1 MFQTTHYYDLT
12 LNKIKVMKK
21 FILFLIFLF
30 SIGFIEG
37 QTTFFKTISRYNEA
51 SHYIEQT
58 TDGGYIIAGMNWTP
72 SGVFGYAVKT
82 NAVGDTIWT
91 KIYGT
96 VAEFYSGKQTADGGY
111 IFLGKMRN
119 SSTADQDIF
128 VVKTDQLGNTQW
140 QKTIA
145 SMSGIE
151 GECIKQTSDLGYI
164 IAGHGFGIGIGS
176 EMYLIKL
183 DSTGNLS
190 WNYAIGA
197 PNHERAYDVEETNDG
212 GFVLIG
218 ETFNMSTGSLIY
230 LLKLN
235 GSGILQWSKSYGG
248 SGFELGRNVIQT
260 SDDGY
265 LVLGNRRDTIIDSDD
280 MCIIK
285 TDSLGNVLWSN
296 TYRGALGFAVESI
309 KETTSGNFIISSAT
323 FDSTAFETNMLF
335 TLITPTGSEIWSR
348 FMGDPSGMTLWS
360 YGSYAQQ
367 TNDGG
372 YIFTGYSSTPGPGGF
387 IYFIKADATGN
398 SGCDSATSLVIN
410 PYTPIVSA
418 PATSVLTGL
427 IISPCIIPSSSLSDT
442 ILTYCTSVGINEL
455 QSTQQINVYPNPS
468 SGQFNFSGLEK
479 ENKIEVFDMAG
490 KIIYQSIA
498 TSDFETINISEKAK
512 GIYFY
517 RITKEMRLVQSGKI
531 CVQ

>member
-1 MFQTTHYYDLT
+1 
-12 LNKIKVMKK
+12 MKK
-21 FILFLIFLF
+21 FILLLVFVF

-51 SHYIEQT
+51 IHYIEQT

-111 IFLGKMRN
+111 IFLGKIRN

-128 VVKTDQLGNTQW
+128 VVKTDPSGNTQW
-140 QKTIA
+140 QKTLA
-145 SMSGIE
+145 GLGSIE

-164 IAGHGFGIGIGS
+164 IAGHGFGIGTGA

-183 DSTGNLS
+183 DSFGNFS
-190 WNYAIGA
+190 WNYAIGT
-197 PNHERAYDVEETNDG
+197 PDHDRAYDVEETNDD
-212 GFVLIG
+212 GFILIG
-218 ETFNMSTGSLIY
+218 ETFNMSTGSFIY

-265 LVLGNRRDTIIDSDD
+265 LVLGNRRDTIVDSDD

-296 TYRGALGFAVESI
+296 TYKGALGYAVGSI
-309 KETTSGNFIISSAT
+309 KETSSGNFIISSAT
-323 FDSTAFETNMLF
+323 FDSTAFEINMLF

-348 FMGDPSGMTLWS
+348 FMGDPSGISAWN
-360 YGSYAQQ
+360 YGTYAQQ

-372 YIFTGYSSTPGPGGF
+372 YVFTGYSSTPSTGGI
-387 IYFIKADATGN
+387 IYLIKADATGS
-398 SGCDSATSLVIN
+398 SGCDSAISLVVN
-410 PYTPIVSA
+410 PYVPIVSA
-418 PATSVLTGL
+418 PSISSLTGL
-427 IISPCIIPSSSLSDT
+427 IISPSLIPSSSLNDT
-442 ILTYCTSVGINEL
+442 ITTYCTTAGINEL
-455 QSTQQINVYPNPS
+455 PSTPQISVYPNPS

-479 ENKIEVFDMAG
+479 ENKIEVFDITG
-490 KIIYQSIA
+490 RIIYRSI
-498 TSDFETINISEKAK
+498 TKNDFETINISDKAK

-531 CVQ
+531 CVE